1 MDIDLL
7 ILTPVFEP
15 TMRALAER
23 YRVHKL
29 WEQPDPQAYLS
40 RAHPEIRAVVTS
52 GVSGF
57 RGGQIA
63 CLPSLEIVACFG
75 VAHGTLDLASAR
87 ERGIVVTNTPDN
99 STDTVADLALGLLL
113 SVMRRIGE
121 ADRYL
126 RAGAWEKKPF
136 PMATGLTGK
145 TCGLVGLGNI
155 GRAIARRAEACGMR
169 PVYHGPRRKPD
180 VNYPFFESV
189 EALAGETDCLVVACP
204 DRPETRNLVNARVIK
219 ALGPGGFLVNIARG
233 SVVDEGALIDAL
245 KEGVIAGAAL
255 DVFPD
260 EPRVSPAL
268 RAMDN
273 VVLTPHIG
281 TSTNEI
287 RQERSELVLAN
298 LKEHFAGNPVLT
310 PVK

>member
-7 ILTPVFEP
+7 ILTPVYEP

-29 WEQPDPQAYLS
+29 WEQTDPQAYLS
-40 RAHPEIRAVVTS
+40 RSHPEIRAVVTS

-57 RGGQIA
+57 RGAQIA
-63 CLPSLEIVACFG
+63 CLPNLEIVACFG
-75 VAHGTLDLASAR
+75 VAHGTLDLAYAR

-99 STDTVADLALGLLL
+99 STDTVADLALGLML

-180 VNYPFFESV
+180 VNYPFFDSL
-189 EALAGETDCLVVACP
+189 EALAGEADCLVVACP

-219 ALGPGGFLVNIARG
+219 ALGQGGFLVNIARG
-233 SVVDEGALIDAL
+233 SVVDEGALIAAL
-245 KEGVIAGAAL
+245 KEGVIAGAGL

-260 EPRVSPAL
+260 EPRVSPEL

-298 LKEHFAGNPVLT
+298 LKEHFSGNPVLT

>member
-40 RAHPEIRAVVTS
+40 RPHPEIRAVVTS

-99 STDTVADLALGLLL
+99 STDTVADLALGLML

-233 SVVDEGALIDAL
+233 SVVDEGALIAAL
-245 KEGVIAGAAL
+245 KEGVIAGAGL

>member
-1 MDIDLL
+1 MDRDLL
-7 ILTPVFEP
+7 ILTPIYEP

-29 WEQPDPQAYLS
+29 WEQPDPQAYLGVP
-40 RAHPEIRAVVTS
+40 HPEIRAVVTS

-57 RGGQIA
+57 RGEQIA
-63 CLPSLEIVACFG
+63 CLPNLEIVACFG
-75 VAHGTLDLASAR
+75 VAHGTLDLACAR
-87 ERGIVVTNTPDN
+87 GRGIVVTNTPDN
-99 STDTVADLALGLLL
+99 STDTVADLALGLML
-113 SVMRRIGE
+113 SVMRRLGE
-121 ADRYL
+121 ADRFL
-126 RAGAWEKKPF
+126 RAGAWEKSQF

-169 PVYHGPRRKPD
+169 PAYYGPRRKPD
-180 VNYPFFESV
+180 VKYPYFETV
-189 EALAGETDCLVVACP
+189 EALAGEADCLVVACP
-204 DRPETRNLVNARVIK
+204 ERPDTRNLVNAGVLR
-219 ALGPGGFLVNIARG
+219 ALGREGFLVNIARG
-233 SVVDEGALIDAL
+233 SVVDEDALIAAL
-245 KEGVIAGAAL
+245 KDGVIAGAAL

-260 EPRVSPAL
+260 EPRVSPEL
-268 RAMDN
+268 VAMDN

-287 RQERSELVLAN
+287 RRERSDLVLAN
-298 LKEHFAGNPVLT
+298 LEAHFSGKAVLT

>member
-7 ILTPVFEP
+7 ILTPVYEP

-29 WEQPDPQAYLS
+29 WEQTDPQAYLS
-40 RAHPEIRAVVTS
+40 RSHPEIRAVVTS

-57 RGGQIA
+57 RGTQIA
-63 CLPSLEIVACFG
+63 CLPNLEIVACFG
-75 VAHGTLDLASAR
+75 VAHGTLDLAYAR

-99 STDTVADLALGLLL
+99 STDTVADLALGLML

-180 VNYPFFESV
+180 VNYPFFDSL
-189 EALAGETDCLVVACP
+189 EALAGEADCLVVACP
-204 DRPETRNLVNARVIK
+204 DRPETQNLVNARVIK
-219 ALGPGGFLVNIARG
+219 ALGQGGFLVNIARG
-233 SVVDEGALIDAL
+233 SVVDEGALIAAL
-245 KEGVIAGAAL
+245 KEGVIAGAGL

-260 EPRVSPAL
+260 EPRVSPEL

-298 LKEHFAGNPVLT
+298 LKEHFSGNPVLT

>member
-1 MDIDLL
+1 MNTDLL
-7 ILTPVFEP
+7 ILTPIYEP
-15 TMRALAER
+15 TMRALEER

-29 WEQPDPQAYLS
+29 WEQPDPKTYL
-40 RAHPEIRAVVTS
+40 AQPHPEIRAAVTS
-52 GVSGF
+52 GVAGF
-57 RGGQIA
+57 RGEQIA
-63 CLPSLEIVACFG
+63 CLPNLEIVACFG
-75 VAHGTLDLASAR
+75 VAHGTLDLKCTR

-99 STDTVADLALGLLL
+99 STDTVADLALGLML

-126 RAGAWEKKPF
+126 RAGAWDKNQF

-155 GRAIARRAEACGMR
+155 GRAIAKRAEACGMR
-169 PVYHGPRRKPD
+169 PVYYGPRRKAD
-180 VNYPFFESV
+180 VQYPYFEDV
-189 EALAGETDCLVVACP
+189 EALAGEADCLIVACP
-204 DRPETRNLVNARVIK
+204 ERPDTRNLVNARVLK
-219 ALGPGGFLVNIARG
+219 ALGEGGFLVNIARG
-233 SVVDEGALIDAL
+233 SVVDEGALIAAL

-260 EPRVSPAL
+260 EPRVSPEL

-287 RQERSELVLAN
+287 RQERSNLVLAN
-298 LKEHFAGNPVLT
+298 LEAHFSGKPVLT
-310 PVK
+310 LVK

>member
-7 ILTPVFEP
+7 ILTPVYEP

-29 WEQPDPQAYLS
+29 WEQQDPQAYLG
-40 RAHPEIRAVVTS
+40 RPHPEIRAVVTS

-63 CLPSLEIVACFG
+63 CLPNLEIVACFG

-99 STDTVADLALGLLL
+99 STDTVADLALGLML

-155 GRAIARRAEACGMR
+155 GRAIAMRAEACGMR

-189 EALAGETDCLVVACP
+189 ETLAGEADCLVVACP

-233 SVVDEGALIDAL
+233 SVVDEGALIAAL
-245 KEGVIAGAAL
+245 KEGVIAGAGL